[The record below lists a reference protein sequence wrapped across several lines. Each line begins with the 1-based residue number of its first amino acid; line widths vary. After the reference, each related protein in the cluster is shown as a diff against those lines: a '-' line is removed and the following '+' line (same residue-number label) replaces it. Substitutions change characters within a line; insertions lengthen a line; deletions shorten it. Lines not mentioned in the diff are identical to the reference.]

1 MQYVLHCC
9 GTHTARDVVSQ
20 TEPLKQWTHT
30 LHDAC
35 TVPWVLTKMYQ
46 SPCLRRPASQMIGR
60 LIAIAYDVTHGF
72 VQAHSF
78 VSEQVSRW
86 GFGREAS
93 IVIEE
98 SRAQVRLAA
107 QQMEVLDRTYPKHS
121 RGVRVS
127 VPAAT
132 RAVGSRVDNNDLA
145 ALLARA
151 DALRDPIHRHDRA
164 AVPA

>member
-35 TVPWVLTKMYQ
+35 TVPWVLTNMYQ

-121 RGVRVS
+121 RGVRVRF
-127 VPAAT
+127 PCCH
-132 RAVGSRVDNNDLA
+132 SRRWVES
-145 ALLARA
+145 
-151 DALRDPIHRHDRA
+151 
-164 AVPA
+164 